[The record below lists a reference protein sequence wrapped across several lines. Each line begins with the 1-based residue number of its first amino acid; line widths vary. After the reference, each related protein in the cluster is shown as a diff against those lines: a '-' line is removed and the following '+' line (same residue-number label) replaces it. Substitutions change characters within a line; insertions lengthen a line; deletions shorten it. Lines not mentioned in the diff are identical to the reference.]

1 MKEER
6 LKLYQQ
12 YLEDLMKTFDRIEYM
27 IIPRAQNQFTD
38 ALDTFAFR
46 VEIPEEVWT
55 WPLEIEQS
63 YGMVHKEK
71 AEASVLVIKEER
83 IPWYYNIMK
92 YLELRVYPDG
102 ADKRERRSI
111 RMMVMQYILC
121 GG

>member
-1 MKEER
+1 M
-6 LKLYQQ
+6 
-12 YLEDLMKTFDRIEYM
+12 
-27 IIPRAQNQFTD
+27 
-38 ALDTFAFR
+38 
-46 VEIPEEVWT
+46 VEILEGVWI
-55 WPLEIEQS
+55 WPLKIEQS

-71 AEASVLVIKEER
+71 VEASVLVIKEER

-92 YLELRVYPDG
+92 YLELGVYPDG